1 MPDTSPHLS
10 TELPGDLS
18 HQARDLLRQVS
29 VYGAPLENH
38 CRRLAEFAIAL
49 GEKRGVAMP
58 ADFIVAAAYLH
69 DIGLCVDVPDER
81 NYLRR
86 GLLYIWPYVQKW
98 HLSNEEQR
106 IVEDIMLYS
115 HSVKS
120 VSGISPEGELVR
132 LAVRIEHSLGQLT
145 QGLDRAFCRSVFAAY
160 PRKGF
165 NRVLLSFFRTTIV
178 DDGAGELR
186 RIFFPEKRSHLDGK
200 SL

>member
-1 MPDTSPHLS
+1 MPDTSPHLA

-58 ADFIVAAAYLH
+58 PDFIIAAAYLH

-81 NYLRR
+81 NYLKR
-86 GLLYIWPYVQKW
+86 GLLFIWPYVQKW
-98 HLSNEEQR
+98 HLSREEQK

-145 QGLDRAFCRSVFAAY
+145 HGLDRAFCRSVFAAY

-186 RIFFPEKRSHLDGK
+186 RIFFPEKRSHLDEK
-200 SL
+200 SP

>member
-1 MPDTSPHLS
+1 
-10 TELPGDLS
+10 
-18 HQARDLLRQVS
+18 
-29 VYGAPLENH
+29 
-38 CRRLAEFAIAL
+38 
-49 GEKRGVAMP
+49 
-58 ADFIVAAAYLH
+58 
-69 DIGLCVDVPDER
+69 
-81 NYLRR
+81 
-86 GLLYIWPYVQKW
+86 
-98 HLSNEEQR
+98 
-106 IVEDIMLYS
+106 MLYS
-115 HSVKS
+115 HSLKP

-145 QGLDRAFCRSVFAAY
+145 HGLDREFCRSVFAAY